1 MTKNELENKK
11 HCIKNAYKDAK
22 KTVLKGNM
30 FMLAIGLL
38 LGAAFGAVVSSLA
51 NDVIMAAIAKVWSG
65 SGDIAKWEIN
75 GIYIGKFL
83 AALINFVIVSLFIFL
98 ALLIIFAIKNAI
110 EYRKA
115 KKQPIE
121 EEKEPEPT
129 TEQLILEELKQLNK
143 KLSKQNTK
151 NKTM

>member
-51 NDVIMAAIAKVWSG
+51 NDVIMLQLLKFEAEVVILLNEKLMV
-65 SGDIAKWEIN
+65 
-75 GIYIGKFL
+75 YIL
-83 AALINFVIVSLFIFL
+83 ANS
-98 ALLIIFAIKNAI
+98 
-110 EYRKA
+110 
-115 KKQPIE
+115 
-121 EEKEPEPT
+121 
-129 TEQLILEELKQLNK
+129 
-143 KLSKQNTK
+143 
-151 NKTM
+151 